1 MRGLGHYR
9 GRGVSPRGRGRGGG
23 HHSSPRN
30 KDGSTRPRSGTG
42 PMSSP
47 PPTSSPPPADA
58 DGAKYSATRSPPPPS
73 GSAPGDG
80 AQQPYSA
87 SRAPP
92 PPANAPS
99 PQHRQARS
107 PSSSDD
113 WAAADRAPSPAV
125 GIPRVFSATHAPPP
139 PSSAPPPKAS
149 DAMAAAKLT
158 GAGSFRLCGE
168 TASSDGSLAAAEF
181 EGLTA
186 RLVGLQMGHGA
197 FPGWLA
203 GAAECGTDGGVGLQV
218 LVRGGGW
225 QGQGGSDASA
235 GELCSIRLGGT
246 CTWRFKGYNSSLNSG
261 SKRLLLLQRVAGAAA
276 APAAGGARHG
286 PGRGTS
292 NRGRDELSIDL
303 GKFGMRVRA
312 GQGAGSQKHHVPKR
326 LLSKLGRLVGR
337 QHRQLEARCVCVGN
351 DGVPGGTSVTI
362 ECVPSNCGG
371 VAEAVEVAEMLLQ
384 GLRAFSEVAEIENEI
399 ADTLVDAGD
408 LTASSA
414 GTTLC
419 EEFSMEG
426 SGEEFTALTFSEPL
440 VSDWSEPFVYEDSD
454 EEGHAGT
461 PRQESF
467 RPTLQRQGTVAAIL
481 SGSSGEGFQN
491 TLQRPA
497 TAANLTGSRDGF
509 QKSLQRQGTAAD
521 LSLTGADALADQLV
535 DDE

>member
-1 MRGLGHYR
+1 
-9 GRGVSPRGRGRGGG
+9 
-23 HHSSPRN
+23 
-30 KDGSTRPRSGTG
+30 
-42 PMSSP
+42 
-47 PPTSSPPPADA
+47 
-58 DGAKYSATRSPPPPS
+58 
-73 GSAPGDG
+73 
-80 AQQPYSA
+80 
-87 SRAPP
+87 
-92 PPANAPS
+92 
-99 PQHRQARS
+99 
-107 PSSSDD
+107 
-113 WAAADRAPSPAV
+113 
-125 GIPRVFSATHAPPP
+125 
-139 PSSAPPPKAS
+139 
-149 DAMAAAKLT
+149 MAAAKLT

-225 QGQGGSDASA
+225 RGRGGSDASSS
-235 GELCSIRLGGT
+235 ELCSIRLGGT

-276 APAAGGARHG
+276 APAAGGARN
-286 PGRGTS
+286 GRGGTS
-292 NRGRDELSIDL
+292 NRDELSIDL

-312 GQGAGSQKHHVPKR
+312 GQGAGSAKR
-326 LLSKLGRLVGR
+326 QTGVLSKLGRLVGR
-337 QHRQLEARCVCVGN
+337 RHRELEARCLCVGN
-351 DGVPGGTSVTI
+351 DGVPGGTCLTI

-399 ADTLVDAGD
+399 ADTLADAGD
-408 LTASSA
+408 LTVSSA
-414 GTTLC
+414 Q
-419 EEFSMEG
+419 EFSMAG
-426 SGEEFTALTFSEPL
+426 SGEEITALTFSEPL

-461 PRQESF
+461 PHQESF

-481 SGSSGEGFQN
+481 SGSSGAGFQN

-509 QKSLQRQGTAAD
+509 QKSLQRQDTAAD
-521 LSLTGADALADQLV
+521 LSLTGADALADHLV